1 MAFTFITVTDHYELA
16 SGVPAPSD
24 PSLSAS
30 RRSRIRF
37 TPSAPM
43 INDGVVVQAPVT
55 ALLDATGGLFVVL
68 AANTDP
74 TTVPNPT
81 DGDAFASYYVEEFVE
96 TAVVARYYVQIP
108 HDAVGGTVVLSS
120 LNRAVL
126 PPVVTY
132 PAPGPT
138 GPQGDPGPGVPTGGA
153 TGAALVKSSSS
164 DYATTWQAV
173 TALATALTIASRDA
187 AGAVEVGTPMTNG
200 HATTK
205 QYVDGAI
212 AAIVASAPGVLD
224 TLNEL
229 AAALGNDPAFATTM
243 ANALAQ
249 RLRVDVAQSLTGTQ
263 QSQGR
268 SNLALGGAAVL
279 NVGTAAGTVAA
290 GDDSRI
296 TGAVPST
303 RQVIAGTGLTGGGT
317 LAADRTLTV
326 SYGTAAGT
334 AAQGNDSRITGAVQ
348 NTRQVIS
355 GTGLTGGGD
364 LTADRTLAVAY
375 GTTSTTAAVG
385 NDSRITGAAQKASNL
400 SDLASASTA
409 RTNLGLV
416 AVAASGSASDL
427 STGTLSNARLPRV
440 LSPVTAL
447 TGQTGAISTDAATA
461 GNFID
466 WTCTGNVTLNAPTNP
481 SNHQILHIAA
491 LASGAT
497 RTVTLGSGV
506 QNASG
511 ATFPL
516 SVPSGKVGRIALEYV
531 GLLSA
536 WVVTAA
542 VVTP

>member
-1 MAFTFITVTDHYELA
+1 
-16 SGVPAPSD
+16 
-24 PSLSAS
+24 
-30 RRSRIRF
+30 
-37 TPSAPM
+37 
-43 INDGVVVQAPVT
+43 
-55 ALLDATGGLFVVL
+55 
-68 AANTDP
+68 
-74 TTVPNPT
+74 
-81 DGDAFASYYVEEFVE
+81 
-96 TAVVARYYVQIP
+96 
-108 HDAVGGTVVLSS
+108 
-120 LNRAVL
+120 
-126 PPVVTY
+126 
-132 PAPGPT
+132 
-138 GPQGDPGPGVPTGGA
+138 
-153 TGAALVKSSSS
+153 VKSSSA

-187 AGAVEVGTPMTNG
+187 SGAVEVGTPMTNG

-229 AAALGNDPAFATTM
+229 AAALGNDANFSTTM

-263 QSQGR
+263 QTQGR
-268 SNLALGGAAVL
+268 SNLALGSAAVL

-290 GDDSRI
+290 GNDSRI
-296 TGAVPST
+296 TGAVPSA
-303 RQVIAGTGLTGGGT
+303 RQVTAGTGLTGGGD
-317 LAADRTLTV
+317 LSADRSFV
-326 SYGTAAGT
+326 VAYGTTAGT
-334 AAQGNDSRITGAVQ
+334 AAQGNDSRITGA
-348 NTRQVIS
+348 
-355 GTGLTGGGD
+355 
-364 LTADRTLAVAY
+364 
-375 GTTSTTAAVG
+375 
-385 NDSRITGAAQKASNL
+385 AQKSSNL
-400 SDLASASTA
+400 SDLASAGTA

-447 TGQTGAISTDAATA
+447 TGQTGAISTDASTA

-481 SNHQILHIAA
+481 TNHQILHIAA

-516 SVPSGKVGRIALEYV
+516 SIPAGKVGRIALEYV